1 MLIVKPTFRLVLVLL
16 LGTFSVSAFA
26 FGLSDIELNSSLN
39 QKLDA
44 NIQLTSVSAEEAG
57 LLSILV
63 SSANR
68 NYSLKYEVI
77 SVGKMQILKI
87 TSDRVI
93 KEPIL
98 TVNLD
103 INGQSGRL
111 VRQYNLLIE
120 PPGK

>member
-68 NYSLKYEVI
+68 NYSLKHEVI

-111 VRQYNLLIE
+111 VRQYNLLID